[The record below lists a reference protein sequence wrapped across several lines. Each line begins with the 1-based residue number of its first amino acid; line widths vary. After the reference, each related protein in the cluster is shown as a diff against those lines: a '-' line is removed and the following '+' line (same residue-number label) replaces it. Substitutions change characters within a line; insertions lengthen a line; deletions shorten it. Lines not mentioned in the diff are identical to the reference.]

1 MENELNNYYQK
12 LYDVLTDEVVWG
24 DMKDWWL
31 TNGECEDLYVLL
43 LALQGS
49 ITTKEFLASY
59 KELKSLFNYMTYQI
73 EDKENEN
80 EKVSDN

>member
-1 MENELNNYYQK
+1 MENELNDYYQK
-12 LYDVLTDEVVWG
+12 LYDVLTDNEVWG

-31 TNGECEDLYVLL
+31 RNGECEELYVLL

-59 KELKSLFNYMTYQI
+59 KEAKSFLHYMTMNI
-73 EDKENEN
+73 KENEN
-80 EKVSDN
+80 YEKISDN